1 MDDITFCREIPNFCE
16 RSKLYYFVT
25 FNIDESSQEREISNI
40 NIVIFSHLDYEG
52 TIEIINDESNK
63 EKFNIYVKSLLEK
76 LNIPFR
82 QAKWTAQYVGMC
94 PGSKFKCKKI
104 NYINV

>member
-16 RSKLYYFVT
+16 RSKLHYFVT
-25 FNIDESSQEREISNI
+25 FNIDESKIEREVSNI
-40 NIVIFSHLDYEG
+40 NITIFSYLDYDEN
-52 TIEIINDESNK
+52 IEIVNDESNK
-63 EKFNIYVKSLLEK
+63 EKLNVYIKNILEK
-76 LNIPFR
+76 LDIPFG
-82 QAKWTAQYVGMC
+82 QAKWTVQYVGMC